1 VPLTPGE
8 KLAAYEIRGLLGA
21 GGMGEVYRAHDPRLQ
36 RDVAVKISSEQFSE
50 RFDREARAIAALN
63 HPNIC
68 QIYDVGTNYLVME
81 LVEGEAP
88 QGPLPVDE
96 VLRIADQI
104 AAALEAAHARGVVH
118 RDLKPANIK
127 VTPAGVVKV
136 LDFGLA
142 KIGGSTPTAV
152 TENSPTLSLAATQA
166 GVVLGTAAYMAPE
179 QARGKAV
186 DHRADIWAFGVVVC
200 ELLTGERVFKGEDLT
215 ETLASVVKDQPDLDR
230 VPRRLRRMLKA
241 CLEKD
246 PARRLQ
252 AIGDARLLLESGDA
266 PAESSEGTARRRL
279 TAWLWP
285 AVAAMLAIALGVM
298 AWASWR
304 EVPAEQTV
312 QFTISAPEDG
322 AFINNFGSF
331 AVSPDGRYV
340 VFAARDKDGSP
351 SLWLRP
357 IDSLVARPLP
367 DTTVSNF
374 PFWSPDSKS
383 VAFTA
388 PREGKLKRI
397 EITGGA
403 ALTLADL
410 PIESAITSTGTWN
423 RDGII
428 LFGSS
433 TGLQRVSASGGGVTA
448 LTSVDTSRKE
458 TGHGYPQFMPDGT
471 RFLYFVASDDA
482 NVQGVYASS
491 LSNPQQRTLLVRT
504 DAKAVYVPLK
514 GSAPPYLLWMQSDT
528 LVAQRFNVDRMEREG
543 DPLSLAEGIGRNQA
557 NPVRVAYW
565 ASEAGLLTYHGGDR
579 VQSRRVVW
587 VSRDGK
593 ALGDALPIGPMASP
607 VLSPDGTRLALQR
620 PFSERGAED
629 IGVWE
634 FSRSV
639 STRLTF
645 EPETERTP
653 VWSPDSRQIAYSRV
667 GKGIYR
673 KDASGSGQPEL
684 LLESSR
690 NDVPLDWSHD
700 GRFLLYRAQGPP
712 RSIWVLPLPL
722 EGAATPQKPFR
733 LTTSQ
738 ADEPTG
744 RFSPDGKWVAF
755 GSNESGALEVYI
767 QPFVPP
773 GSANRSGGRW
783 QVSNAGGGNVAWR
796 GDGEELYYDTQTGDI
811 MAVAIRAEGQGLKLD
826 APRPLMKALLDG
838 SALHS
843 FDVTRDGQR
852 FLVQLP
858 PAASDQNTA
867 LTVITNWQAALRK

>member
-1 VPLTPGE
+1 
-8 KLAAYEIRGLLGA
+8 
-21 GGMGEVYRAHDPRLQ
+21 
-36 RDVAVKISSEQFSE
+36 
-50 RFDREARAIAALN
+50 
-63 HPNIC
+63 
-68 QIYDVGTNYLVME
+68 
-81 LVEGEAP
+81 
-88 QGPLPVDE
+88 
-96 VLRIADQI
+96 
-104 AAALEAAHARGVVH
+104 
-118 RDLKPANIK
+118 
-127 VTPAGVVKV
+127 
-136 LDFGLA
+136 
-142 KIGGSTPTAV
+142 
-152 TENSPTLSLAATQA
+152 
-166 GVVLGTAAYMAPE
+166 
-179 QARGKAV
+179 
-186 DHRADIWAFGVVVC
+186 
-200 ELLTGERVFKGEDLT
+200 
-215 ETLASVVKDQPDLDR
+215 
-230 VPRRLRRMLKA
+230 
-241 CLEKD
+241 
-246 PARRLQ
+246 
-252 AIGDARLLLESGDA
+252 
-266 PAESSEGTARRRL
+266 
-279 TAWLWP
+279 
-285 AVAAMLAIALGVM
+285 MLAIALGVM